1 MNTISAFHLPD
12 FPHSSSDYLRIISK
26 TWDHLQMIFSDRFW
40 YVLHWF
46 SYTSYSQIR
55 SSVEGTGL
63 SRKVPSWNSHIY
75 IRTTRI
81 RDMNLVRVWFIFQR
95 LVLVPFWQKFRCT
108 QCNLYSDPNQFY
120 FLTNPNIHF
129 YFQKDPWTIFWVK
142 LYKIKLRELIWNAL
156 KSMWKMILSCD
167 SICIWNVPHF
177 YATE

>member
-1 MNTISAFHLPD
+1 
-12 FPHSSSDYLRIISK
+12 
-26 TWDHLQMIFSDRFW
+26 MIFSDHFW
-40 YVLHWF
+40 DVLHWF
-46 SYTSYSQIR
+46 SYTSYSQIP

-63 SRKVPSWNSHIY
+63 SWKVPSWNSHIY

-129 YFQKDPWTIFWVK
+129 YFQKDSRRIFESNCIIQTIWTIIYMVHNNEFVGTHSSENIF
-142 LYKIKLRELIWNAL
+142 LLIIMA
-156 KSMWKMILSCD
+156 
-167 SICIWNVPHF
+167 V
-177 YATE
+177 